1 MNVVETTPGYP
12 WQRPYEAAILETDR
26 TKLPTLIEAAQAA
39 INVRR
44 AEMNGTG
51 TPAEIQAIEEARS
64 GLRILIAEAKAL

>member
-1 MNVVETTPGYP
+1 MEPTPGYA

-39 INVRR
+39 ISARR

-51 TPAEIQAIEEARS
+51 SPAELRAIEDARV
-64 GLRILIAEAKAL
+64 GLRILIAESKVI